1 MAGKGFRIIK
11 FKKDK
16 PIFQIKDISK
26 SFDGRPILKKINME
40 MYPGEIVGLL
50 GPNGSGKSTLY
61 STIIGEH
68 QADNGKIIINNVD
81 ISEKPIH
88 ERSEAGIGYLSQQR
102 SVFSM
107 SVYDNLLGVCQLCI
121 KESNKQRSIVEKL
134 LDEFN
139 LQHLRD
145 IHSNV
150 LSGGEVRRLM
160 MARVLINKPSVI
172 LLDEPMAALDPI
184 VVQDIQKYI
193 LKIQSYGCAILIT
206 DHQVRN
212 LFDIVDRAYV
222 IGEQSII
229 AEGTPN
235 QILKSSKA
243 IELYFGSSYNT

>member
-1 MAGKGFRIIK
+1 MRKGFRIIK

-26 SFDGRPILKKINME
+26 SFDGRPILKKISME
-40 MYPGEIVGLL
+40 MFPGEVVGLL

-68 QADNGKIIINNVD
+68 FADTGKIFIKNVD

-88 ERSEAGIGYLSQQR
+88 ERAKAGIGFLSQQR

-107 SVYDNLLGVCQLCI
+107 SVYDNLLGVCQLSI
-121 KESNKQRSIVEKL
+121 KGLDNQIAMVEKL

-139 LQHLRD
+139 LQHLRN

-160 MARVLINKPSVI
+160 MARILINKPSVI

-193 LKIQSYGCAILIT
+193 LKIQSHGCAIMVT

-222 IGEQSII
+222 LGEQSII
-229 AEGTPN
+229 AQGTPN
-235 QILKSSKA
+235 EILKSSKA
-243 IELYFGSSYNT
+243 IELYFGKQYNS